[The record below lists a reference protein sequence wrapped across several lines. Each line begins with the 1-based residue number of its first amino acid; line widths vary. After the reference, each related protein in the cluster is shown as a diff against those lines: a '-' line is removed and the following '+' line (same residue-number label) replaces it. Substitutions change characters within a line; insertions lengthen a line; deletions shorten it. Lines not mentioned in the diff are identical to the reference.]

1 MLFMKDIC
9 KKSDIIVEGH
19 VMMDEIKLKNG
30 IMWNSMNNVCTG
42 FVVEDLDTN
51 QMMMNILGLNKE
63 KHADKKQMS
72 VYANQWRFRS
82 SRGITH
88 SSFFTSIKV
97 H

>member
-30 IMWNSMNNVCTG
+30 IMWNNMNYVCTG

-51 QMMMNILGLNKE
+51 QMMINILGLNKE
-63 KHADKKQMS
+63 KHADKKQIS
-72 VYANQWRFRS
+72 GYANQWRFRS
-82 SRGITH
+82 SQDITH
-88 SSFFTSIKV
+88 RSFY
-97 H
+97 